1 VTGKLALVAAAA
13 CTAGFVVGAGP
24 AASARTATCRPTQSL
39 GGGPF
44 ETSGAS
50 FPKRSRIG
58 RGHVLTGRVLRFPGC
73 APIKGA
79 VVDFWQE
86 SPNGAYDRRGQASV
100 VTDRAGTF
108 RFEGPRP
115 PAEGGR
121 PSHIHIRVSA
131 GGYVDFVTTYFLRPG
146 EKNGRIVIV
155 LVSGL

>member
-1 VTGKLALVAAAA
+1 MIRKLVIVALAA
-13 CTAGFVVGAGP
+13 CSAGLAVGPGG
-24 AASARTATCRPTQSL
+24 ASSQISACRPSQSL

-44 ETSGAS
+44 DVNGGS

-58 RGHVLTGRVLRFPGC
+58 HGHVLAGRVLRFPDC

-86 SPNGAYDRRGQASV
+86 SPNGAYERRGRASV
-100 VTDRAGTF
+100 ITGRTGAF

-115 PAEGGR
+115 PSQGGR
-121 PSHIHIRVSA
+121 PAHIHIRVTA
-131 GGYVDFVTTYFLRPG
+131 GGYTDFVTTYFLRPG
-146 EKNGRIVIV
+146 ERNGRVTIV

>member
-1 VTGKLALVAAAA
+1 VIVRAAAVALTASAAALVVGLGSASSQT
-13 CTAGFVVGAGP
+13 TA
-24 AASARTATCRPTQSL
+24 SCRPSQSL

-44 ETSGAS
+44 ETSGAA

-58 RGHVLTGRVLRFPGC
+58 HGHVLTGRVLRFPGC

-86 SPNGAYDRRGQASV
+86 SPNGSYGRRGQASV
-100 VTDRAGTF
+100 VTGRTGAF

-121 PSHIHIRVSA
+121 PAHIHIRVTA
-131 GGYVDFVTTYFLRPG
+131 GGYVDFVTTFFLRPG
-146 EKNGRIVIV
+146 EKSGRITIV